1 MGPSGSAN
9 GPGTL
14 AKPLG
19 GSDQPSK
26 YTGLSAVDQ
35 CVHCGLCLP
44 HCPTYELH
52 RQEGDSPRGRLT
64 LMQGLARGELDPQS
78 PRLRSHLEGCL
89 GCRSCEAVCPA
100 GVPFGA
106 LMDRTREIL
115 LQESDAPESAPLP
128 MPRMLHDRLLG
139 SPRLRRLAGLGARA
153 AARLPRAGLP
163 GLDATVRRALEHAR
177 PSLAP
182 PPRLRA
188 DGPPDAVDVLLFT
201 GCMDAF
207 FTGPDLEAALSVL
220 HALDLRVGIPSSRT
234 CCGALDRHAGR
245 PAAATELERHNREAF
260 GAAEDGP
267 PVIVLDSGCEA
278 TLREAADSFPGAR
291 ATSLTRFVARH
302 LEEHGPPR
310 DGWREDPVRVALH
323 RPCTQRNVTREGEI
337 LPTLLRGLPGVT
349 LAGTPSLP
357 NCCGAGGTAMLA
369 WPEQAD
375 ALGQQTLQALG
386 TEDPDCIVS
395 GNVGCRV
402 HLRALQ
408 PQSPEDPPL
417 VSPARFLA
425 GRLAVT

>member
-1 MGPSGSAN
+1 M
-9 GPGTL
+9 
-14 AKPLG
+14 
-19 GSDQPSK
+19 
-26 YTGLSAVDQ
+26 
-35 CVHCGLCLP
+35 HCGLCLP
-44 HCPTYELH
+44 HCPTYGLH

-78 PRLRSHLEGCL
+78 PRLRDHLEGCL

-115 LQESDAPESAPLP
+115 LQESDGTQTAPLP

-153 AARLPRAGLP
+153 AARLPRVGLP
-163 GLDATVRRALEHAR
+163 GLDATARRALEHAS

-182 PPRLRA
+182 RPRLRA

-207 FTGPDLEAALSVL
+207 FTGPDLEAAVSVL
-220 HALDLRVGIPSSRT
+220 HALDLRVGIPSGQA

-245 PAAATELERHNREAF
+245 PAAATVLEQRNREAF
-260 GAAEDGP
+260 GETEDGP
-267 PVIVLDSGCEA
+267 PVIALDSGCEA
-278 TLREAADSFPGAR
+278 TLREATDGFPGTR
-291 ATSLTRFVARH
+291 AMSLTRFVARH

-337 LPTLLRGLPGVT
+337 LPALLRGLPGV
-349 LAGTPSLP
+349 SLCEIPAAP

-375 ALGQQTLQALG
+375 TLGRQTLDAL
-386 TEDPDCIVS
+386 TTDRPDCIVS
-395 GNVGCRV
+395 GNVGCQV
-402 HLRALQ
+402 HLRALGTDA
-408 PQSPEDPPL
+408 PDTPPL
-417 VSPARFLA
+417 LSPARFLA